1 MAFCHNCGKELV
13 TGAKFCAE
21 CGTPA
26 GEAGNV
32 RKENYVGEIIKC
44 PSCGATLS
52 STDLIC
58 PECGLE
64 LSNRNVSNVLKEF
77 QEGLIKYEGK
87 EERDFIASFPIPNT
101 REELGNFMLLVA
113 SILKQDFQGG
123 ADQLRVRSFLGKFE
137 EIRSKIFMMLRPDD
151 PIVVETQKWDK
162 TINELYEE
170 YKKIL
175 EERAIINKK
184 KLKEQE
190 KIEKKRERARESI
203 FYNPVTGKNGAPVV
217 FASLFFTAILYFLVL
232 GVPEIK
238 INNETKRL
246 ENLHEEIINLIENK
260 EYESAEVALKKMVW
274 SYSSEMT
281 DTDKPK
287 KLWTEK
293 RTELQNLLDERQG
306 KKKSK

>member
-64 LSNRNVSNVLKEF
+64 LSNRNVSNVSKEF
-77 QEGLIKYEGK
+77 QAGLIKYEGK

-151 PIVVETQKWDK
+151 PLVVETQKWDK

-190 KIEKKRERARESI
+190 KIEKKRKRARESI
-203 FYNPVTGKNGAPVV
+203 FYNPVTGKNSARFFITLV
-217 FASLFFTAILYFLVL
+217 FFSAIICFLYL
-232 GVPEIK
+232 GVPQIK
-238 INNETKRL
+238 LNNETKRL
-246 ENLHEEIINLIENK
+246 ENLHEEVINLIENK

-274 SYSSEMT
+274 SSAKFKSNTY
-281 DTDKPK
+281 KHK
-287 KLWTEK
+287 ILWAEK
-293 RTELQNLLDERQG
+293 RTELQNLLEERQD
-306 KKKSK
+306 KK